1 MPSNIVK
8 VAVTSR
14 ILFIKKK
21 LSLEKKS
28 KVVLSFILDE
38 FLKYNIN
45 AAPVIK
51 ARNNKMK
58 APRAG
63 SFANE
68 CTEVKIPDLT
78 KKVPNKLREKAII
91 DNKIVGVNSGHKTTS
106 NHYRS
111 RGIWVDESYRRK
123 GISQALFNATKDQ
136 AQKEG
141 CTMLWSIPRKI
152 ALPAYTKFG
161 FETVG
166 DFLKT
171 ETSESNI
178 YVKLF
183 F

>member
-1 MPSNIVK
+1 MNVI
-8 VAVTSR
+8 R
-14 ILFIKKK
+14 
-21 LSLEKKS
+21 
-28 KVVLSFILDE
+28 LSFEQISSIWQKQLWPNRQSPIETHSAMTWPFEGEPQQYDMKVFE
-38 FLKYNIN
+38 YPATFLGI
-45 AAPVIK
+45 
-51 ARNNKMK
+51 
-58 APRAG
+58 
-63 SFANE
+63 
-68 CTEVKIPDLT
+68 
-78 KKVPNKLREKAII
+78 II